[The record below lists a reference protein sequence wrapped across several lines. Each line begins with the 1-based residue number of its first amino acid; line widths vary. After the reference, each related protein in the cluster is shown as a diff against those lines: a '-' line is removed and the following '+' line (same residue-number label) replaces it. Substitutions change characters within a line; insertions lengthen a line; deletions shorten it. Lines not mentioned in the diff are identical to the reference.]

1 MQNLKLFSLHQFF
14 LRRTIMATQF
24 SVKDGKRWK
33 APFFTIWGGQ
43 ALSLLG
49 SQLVQFALIWYLT
62 VETNSATVLAT
73 ASLVGLV
80 PQVVLG
86 PIVGTLVDRWNRR
99 AIMIIADSII
109 ALATVVLAVLFAL
122 NQIEIWHIYL
132 LMFIRSLAGGFHG
145 TSMTASTSLMVP
157 KEHLTRIQGINQML
171 NGGLN
176 IVAAPL
182 GALLLELLP
191 MQGILAI
198 DVVTALLAITP
209 LFFLVIPQPE
219 RIEQGQL
226 AGKEKPSIWQDFL
239 SGLRYMLGWPGL
251 LIIAM
256 MAVFI
261 NFLLTPAFSLL
272 PLLVK
277 DYFNGA
283 AIQLGWVNSA
293 FGVGIILGGLLL
305 GVWGGF
311 KRKIMTSMF
320 GLIGMGVGTLLM
332 SQVPP
337 TGIYIAVGAALI
349 VGIMQPITNGPIFA
363 VMQSNV
369 APDMQARVFSLL
381 NSMAA
386 GMSPIGLII
395 AGPISD
401 KLGIQ
406 TWFLLGGSICILMA
420 LVGLFIPALMNIEAE
435 RTNVSN
441 AIPGEPEP
449 ELSLGD

>member
-1 MQNLKLFSLHQFF
+1 
-14 LRRTIMATQF
+14 MATQF
-24 SVKDGKRWK
+24 SIKDGKRWK
-33 APFFTIWGGQ
+33 TRFFTIWSGQ

-62 VETNSATVLAT
+62 IETGSATVLAT

-80 PQVVLG
+80 PHVVLG

-99 AIMIIADSII
+99 AIMMIADGII
-109 ALATVVLAVLFAL
+109 ALATIALAILFAV

-145 TSMTASTSLMVP
+145 NSMTASTSLMVP

-176 IVAAPL
+176 IIAAPL

-198 DVVTALLAITP
+198 DVVTAILAISP
-209 LFFLVIPQPE
+209 LFFFAIPQPE
-219 RIEQGQL
+219 RIEQGRLQ
-226 AGKEKPSIWQDFL
+226 GDGQPSVWQDFL
-239 SGLRYMLGWPGL
+239 SGLRYMLSWPGL

-256 MAVFI
+256 MAVLI

-277 DYFNGA
+277 DYFNGE

-293 FGVGIILGGLLL
+293 FGVGVILGGLLL

-311 KRKIMTSMF
+311 KRKILTSMV
-320 GLIGMGVGTLLM
+320 GLIGMGIGTLLM

-349 VGIMQPITNGPIFA
+349 VGIMQPITNGPIHA
-363 VMQSNV
+363 VMQATV

-381 NSMAA
+381 GSLASGMA
-386 GMSPIGLII
+386 PIGLII

-401 KLGIQ
+401 NLGIQ
-406 TWFLLGGSICILMA
+406 TWFLLGGSLCILMA
-420 LVGLFIPALMNIEAE
+420 VTGLFIPALMNIEDKAIQNISGDE
-435 RTNVSN
+435 TNLPEM
-441 AIPGEPEP
+441 APG
-449 ELSLGD
+449 D

>member
-1 MQNLKLFSLHQFF
+1 
-14 LRRTIMATQF
+14 MATQF
-24 SVKDGKRWK
+24 SVKDGKSWK
-33 APFFTIWGGQ
+33 ASFFTIYSGQ

-62 VETNSATVLAT
+62 VQTGSATVLAT

-86 PIVGTLVDRWNRR
+86 PVVGTLVDRWNRR
-99 AIMIIADSII
+99 LIMIVADSVI
-109 ALATVVLAVLFAL
+109 ALATIGLAVLFAL
-122 NQIEIWHIYL
+122 NQVEIWHIYL

-145 TSMTASTSLMVP
+145 NSMMASTSLMVP

-191 MQGILAI
+191 IQGILAI
-198 DVVTALLAITP
+198 DVGTALLAILP
-209 LFFLVIPQPE
+209 LFFIRIPQPE
-219 RIEQGQL
+219 RIEQGELQ
-226 AGKEKPSIWQDFL
+226 GSDKPSIWQDFA
-239 SGLRYMLGWPGL
+239 SGLRYVLNWPAL
-251 LIIAM
+251 LIIAT
-256 MAVFI
+256 MAVLI

-277 DYFNGA
+277 DYFGGD
-283 AIQLGWVNSA
+283 AIQLSWVNSA
-293 FGVGIILGGLLL
+293 FGVGIIIGGLLL
-305 GVWGGF
+305 SVWGGF
-311 KRKIMTSMF
+311 KRKILTSML
-320 GLIGMGVGTLLM
+320 GLAGMGIGTLLM

-337 TGIYIAVGAALI
+337 TGIYIAIGAALT

-363 VMQSNV
+363 VMQSTV

-381 NSMAA
+381 SSAAA

-401 KLGIQ
+401 KFGIQ
-406 TWFLLGGSICILMA
+406 TWFLLGGSICVLMA
-420 LVGLFIPALMNIEAE
+420 IAGLFIPALKNLDRSNINETTQKDKISLEAA
-435 RTNVSN
+435 S
-441 AIPGEPEP
+441 A
-449 ELSLGD
+449 D

>member
-1 MQNLKLFSLHQFF
+1 LIKFF
-14 LRRTIMATQF
+14 QENPMATQF
-24 SVKDGKRWK
+24 SINDGKRWK
-33 APFFTIWGGQ
+33 APFFTIWSGQ

-62 VETNSATVLAT
+62 VETGSATVLAT
-73 ASLVGLV
+73 ASLVGLL
-80 PQVVLG
+80 PHVVLG

-99 AIMIIADSII
+99 AIMAVADSII
-109 ALATVVLAVLFAL
+109 ALATVFLAVLFAM
-122 NQIEIWHIYL
+122 NQVEIWHIYV

-145 TSMTASTSLMVP
+145 NSMTASTSLMVP

-176 IVAAPL
+176 IIAAPL

-191 MQGILAI
+191 IQGILAI
-198 DVVTALLAITP
+198 DVVTALMAITP
-209 LFFLVIPQPE
+209 LFFFAVPQPE
-219 RIEQGQL
+219 RIENGHL
-226 AGKEKPSIWQDFL
+226 EGEDKPSVWQDFL
-239 SGLRYMLGWPGL
+239 SGLRYMLSWPGL

-256 MAVFI
+256 MAVLI
-261 NFLLTPAFSLL
+261 NFVLTPAFSLL

-277 DYFNGA
+277 DYFNGD
-283 AIQLGWVNSA
+283 AIQLSWVNSA

-311 KRKIMTSMF
+311 KKKILTSMV
-320 GLIGMGVGTLLM
+320 GLFGMGVGTLLL

-337 TGIYIAVGAALI
+337 TGIYFAVGAALI
-349 VGIMQPITNGPIFA
+349 VGLMNPITNGPIHA
-363 VMQSNV
+363 VMQTTV

-381 NSMAA
+381 GSAAA

-401 KLGIQ
+401 KMGIQ
-406 TWFLLGGSICILMA
+406 TWFLVGGSICILMA
-420 LVGLFIPALMNIEAE
+420 ITGLFIPALMNIEEKAALQNLSEESNLAE
-435 RTNVSN
+435 MAT
-441 AIPGEPEP
+441 
-449 ELSLGD
+449 GD

>member
-1 MQNLKLFSLHQFF
+1 
-14 LRRTIMATQF
+14 
-24 SVKDGKRWK
+24 
-33 APFFTIWGGQ
+33 
-43 ALSLLG
+43 
-49 SQLVQFALIWYLT
+49 
-62 VETNSATVLAT
+62 
-73 ASLVGLV
+73 
-80 PQVVLG
+80 
-86 PIVGTLVDRWNRR
+86 
-99 AIMIIADSII
+99 
-109 ALATVVLAVLFAL
+109 
-122 NQIEIWHIYL
+122 
-132 LMFIRSLAGGFHG
+132 
-145 TSMTASTSLMVP
+145 
-157 KEHLTRIQGINQML
+157 
-171 NGGLN
+171 
-176 IVAAPL
+176 VAAPL

-209 LFFLVIPQPE
+209 LFFFVVPQPE

-226 AGKEKPSIWQDFL
+226 KGEQKPSIWQDFL

-256 MAVFI
+256 MAVLI

-277 DYFNGA
+277 EYFNGD

-293 FGVGIILGGLLL
+293 FGVGVILGGLLL

-311 KRKIMTSMF
+311 KRKIVTSMF
-320 GLIGMGVGTLLM
+320 GLIGMGIGTLLM

-337 TGIYIAVGAALI
+337 TGIFIAVGAALI
-349 VGIMQPITNGPIFA
+349 VGIMQPITNGPIFG
-363 VMQSNV
+363 VMQATV

-381 NSMAA
+381 MSLASGMA
-386 GMSPIGLII
+386 PIGLLI

-401 KLGIQ
+401 KFGIQ

-420 LVGLFIPALMNIEAE
+420 LVGLFIPALMNIEAQH
-435 RTNVSN
+435 TNVENVS
-441 AIPGEPEP
+441 GEPAP

>member
-1 MQNLKLFSLHQFF
+1 
-14 LRRTIMATQF
+14 MATQF
-24 SVKDGKRWK
+24 SIKDGKRWK
-33 APFFTIWGGQ
+33 APFFTIWSGQ

-62 VETNSATVLAT
+62 VETSSATVLAT

-109 ALATVVLAVLFAL
+109 AMATVGLAVLFAL

-132 LMFIRSLAGGFHG
+132 LMFVRSLAGGFHG

-157 KEHLTRIQGINQML
+157 KEHLTRIQGFNQML

-198 DVVTALLAITP
+198 DVVTALLAISP
-209 LFFLVIPQPE
+209 LFFLAVPQPE
-219 RIEQGQL
+219 RIEQGL
-226 AGKEKPSIWQDFL
+226 INGEDKTSVWQDFL
-239 SGLRYMLGWPGL
+239 SGLRYMMGWPGL
-251 LIIAM
+251 LIIAV
-256 MAVFI
+256 MAILI
-261 NFLLTPAFSLL
+261 NFLLTPAFSLI

-277 DYFNGA
+277 EYFNGD
-283 AIQLGWVNSA
+283 AIQLSWVNSA

-311 KRKIMTSMF
+311 KRKIMTSML
-320 GLIGMGVGTLLM
+320 GLFGMGVGTLLM

-337 TGIYIAVGAALI
+337 TGIYIAAGSALI
-349 VGIMQPITNGPIFA
+349 VGFMNPITNGPIFG
-363 VMQSNV
+363 VMQATV

-381 NSMAA
+381 GSMAS
-386 GMSPIGLII
+386 GMAPIGLLI
-395 AGPISD
+395 AGPLSD

-420 LVGLFIPALMNIEAE
+420 VTGLFIPALRNIESE
-435 RTNVSN
+435 SQTTPE
-441 AIPGEPEP
+441 IPAKEIPEP
-449 ELSLGD
+449 SPAD

>member
-1 MQNLKLFSLHQFF
+1 
-14 LRRTIMATQF
+14 MATQF
-24 SVKDGKRWK
+24 SIKDGVNWQGR
-33 APFFTIWGGQ
+33 FFTIWSGQ

-62 VETNSATVLAT
+62 VETGSATVLAT
-73 ASLVGLV
+73 ASLVGLL

-99 AIMIIADSII
+99 AIMIIADGII
-109 ALATVVLAVLFAL
+109 ALATIALAILFAL
-122 NQIEIWHIYL
+122 NSVEIWHIYL

-145 TSMTASTSLMVP
+145 NSMAASTSLMVP

-182 GALLLELLP
+182 GALLIELLP

-198 DVVTALLAITP
+198 DVVTAAFAIVP
-209 LFFLVIPQPE
+209 LFFFAVPQPE

-226 AGKEKPSIWQDFL
+226 QGVGKPSVWQDFL

-251 LIIAM
+251 MMIAL
-256 MAVFI
+256 MAVLI

-277 DYFNGA
+277 DYFGGEA
-283 AIQLGWVNSA
+283 LQLGWINSA
-293 FGVGIILGGLLL
+293 FGVGIIIGGLLL

-311 KRKIMTSMF
+311 KRKIMTSMM
-320 GLIGMGVGTLLM
+320 GLVGMGVGTLLL

-337 TGIYIAVGAALI
+337 TGIYLAVGAALI
-349 VGIMQPITNGPIFA
+349 TGIMQPIVNGPIFA
-363 VMQSNV
+363 VMQSTV
-369 APDMQARVFSLL
+369 APDMQARIFSLL
-381 NSMAA
+381 SSMAS

-401 KLGIQ
+401 KMGIQ
-406 TWFLLGGSICILMA
+406 TWYLIGGSLCILMA
-420 LVGLFIPALMNIEAE
+420 FIGLMIPAVMNIED
-435 RTNVSN
+435 R
-441 AIPGEPEP
+441 AIQQNETPPDGPIAAPLPG
-449 ELSLGD
+449 D